1 MTYVATPL
9 GHACTSAAFAAT
21 LLVLFAMPAASSE
34 DAWPGLKRD
43 VFGDRPI
50 AAEDGMVVLDAP
62 GTADDPSLV
71 PITVRVPPSVRQN
84 LKSLTLIIDKNPMPI
99 VASFAFGPAAGRG
112 GERFLSTRVRFDSFS
127 HVRAI
132 LETEDGNLHMASK
145 FVAAAGGCAAM
156 DAKDPAVE
164 AEGLGRMIV
173 KTFEPA
179 LSSSPLWS
187 AQVMLKH
194 PNANGMQLDPNT
206 ADFIPARFVNA
217 MTVTRA
223 SEVVFKMTNGGGSI
237 STNPNFRF
245 SFGRGPEND
254 LDVAITDT
262 SGAVFTGKSAPS
274 GS

>member
-112 GERFLSTRVRFDSFS
+112 GERFLSTRVRFNSFS